1 MKKLNYKIQL
11 ELENMSFQ
19 RRGLNFYIKV
29 KPVTDS
35 PDK

>member
-11 ELENMSFQ
+11 ELFQ

-29 KPVTDS
+29 KPVIDS